1 MAFKTIDEDSSSP
14 LNLNT
19 TTRPAS
25 ACSKNDGLHAAPVTP
40 EERTRFNIPAGYDVE
55 AWGQCPE
62 HGRYPRRV
70 MGTAWRDTCPECA
83 KGKAEREAFGRVAI
97 PRRYAQCTVSGWL
110 ADTPDQL
117 AVKRAVI
124 DFCKNIGTRL
134 DHGDSMIFSGLS
146 GTGKT
151 HLACAIAR
159 CAHQNGKTARFVKAR
174 ALVSDIRATWRRD
187 SAETETDALRRYVDL
202 DLLVIDEVGAQFG
215 TEAEALHLF
224 DVIGER
230 YAEQKSTILITNLPI
245 ESAPGGKSLRNY
257 IGDAAFDRFMEDGSA
272 AYVFSWDSWRG
283 RAHGTEVTA

>member
-1 MAFKTIDEDSSSP
+1 M
-14 LNLNT
+14 
-19 TTRPAS
+19 
-25 ACSKNDGLHAAPVTP
+25 TP

-70 MGTAWRDTCPECA
+70 MGTAWLDACPECA

-110 ADTPDQL
+110 ADTPAQIT
-117 AVKRAVI
+117 VKRAAI
-124 DFCKNIGTRL
+124 DFCRNIGARL

-174 ALVSDIRATWRRD
+174 ALVSDIRATWRRE
-187 SAETETDALRRYVDL
+187 SAETEAEAIRRYVDL

>member
-1 MAFKTIDEDSSSP
+1 MPKASESSKP
-14 LNLNT
+14 E
-19 TTRPAS
+19 
-25 ACSKNDGLHAAPVTP
+25 GLPDAPVTP
-40 EERTRFNIPAGYDVE
+40 EERARFNIPEGYPVE
-55 AWGQCPE
+55 VWGHCPE

-70 MGTAWRDTCPECA
+70 MGTAWLDACPECA